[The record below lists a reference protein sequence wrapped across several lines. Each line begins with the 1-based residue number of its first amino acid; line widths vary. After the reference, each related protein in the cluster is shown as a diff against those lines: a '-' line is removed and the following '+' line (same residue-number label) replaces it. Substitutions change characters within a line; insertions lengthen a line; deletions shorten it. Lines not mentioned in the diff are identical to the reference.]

1 MFITA
6 TFIALFGLWVLL
18 SGKFD
23 PFHLALGVLSCLM
36 VAAFAGGLLFQE
48 KGKHLGARLAEAT
61 RFLSYLVW
69 LLAQIVL
76 ANIHVIGLALS
87 SRRLQ
92 RDLDPHIFH
101 FKTVLRQDFSRFVLA
116 NSITLTPGTV
126 TIRIHDDVFYIH
138 AISKKAAG
146 DLANQNSISEMER
159 RVGQVFERDNLC
171 FLADKG

>member
-1 MFITA
+1 MFTAA

-23 PFHLALGVLSCLM
+23 FFHLALGALSCLL
-36 VAAFAGGLLFQE
+36 VAVFSRGLLFQE
-48 KGKHLGARLAEAT
+48 KDKHLGVRLGEAAR
-61 RFLSYLVW
+61 FFSYLAW
-69 LLAQIVL
+69 LLVQIVL
-76 ANIHVIGLALS
+76 ANFHVIGLALS
-87 SRRLQ
+87 SRRLR

-101 FKTVLRQDFSRFVLA
+101 FKTVLRNNFSRFVLA

-126 TIRIHDDVFYIH
+126 TIRIHDDTFYIH

-146 DLANQNSISEMER
+146 DLANQDSISEMER

-171 FLADKG
+171 FLANKG